1 VPETQVLKRRGV
13 DVHFAV
19 TAFAT
24 AITILDPVGMVPA
37 TLAVT
42 AHATPEQRKHITNR
56 AVLVAAA
63 IIVFMAVVGRY
74 LLQYL
79 GVTLPAFGI
88 AGGILLLLIAI
99 DMLFGRQS
107 GAKGS
112 AEDQREPVDV
122 ESVAVFPLAIPFIAG
137 PGTIATVLLLV
148 SLSGGSRERL
158 IILYA
163 AYAVGLIATW
173 LCMRAADLV
182 IRLLGK
188 TGVGV
193 LTRLLGIIMAALA
206 VQFIL
211 NGLHNAG
218 FGRT

>member
-1 VPETQVLKRRGV
+1 V
-13 DVHFAV
+13 DVQFAA

-24 AITILDPVGMVPA
+24 AFTIVDPVGMVPS

-42 AHATPEQRKHITNR
+42 GHATPEQRRRISNR

-63 IIVFMAVVGRY
+63 VIVFMAAVGHY
-74 LLQYL
+74 FLSYL
-79 GVTLPAFGI
+79 GITLPAFGI

-99 DMLFGRQS
+99 DMLFARPS
-107 GAKGS
+107 RAKS
-112 AEDQREPVDV
+112 DPESLHEASDV

-148 SLSGGSRERL
+148 NLSTNHPGRL
-158 IILYA
+158 VIIYA
-163 AYAVGLIATW
+163 AYGAALLVTW
-173 LCMRAADLV
+173 LCMRSAEFMMRILT
-182 IRLLGK
+182 K
-188 TGVGV
+188 TGVNV

-211 NGLHNAG
+211 NGLRDSG
-218 FGRT
+218 FGRQ